1 VIPNHPEVELQ
12 SALVRAGSQKYWE
25 MHMAIHKSG
34 SVTAVKGLVRVLVVD
49 DSAFVRKAVSQIL
62 SRSPFIEIV
71 GIAGDGLEALEKVEK
86 LHPDV
91 VTLDLMMPGMDG
103 LEFLTKQMTLNPLPI
118 VVVSTANTQDEMVLK
133 ALEAGAV
140 DFVHKPSQLAAPT
153 IFQMGDE
160 LIEKVKAA
168 AEIRLNRFDLTPTV
182 LRSQA
187 TGDSIRGRGNVDA
200 VVIGISTGGPQAL
213 RYLIPQFA
221 ETFPVPIAVV
231 LHMPVGYTEMFADKL
246 NMLSSLRV
254 VEAREGDSFRAGTV
268 LIAPGGRHL
277 TFRRISDGSV
287 AVHLDL
293 RPSETPHRPSVDVLF
308 ESAAEVFGART
319 LGIVMTGMGADGLV
333 GSSCI
338 KAEGGRIYTEDE
350 ETCVVYGMPSSVVE
364 AGFSDRSVRL
374 DSMVDAIMEVV

>member
-1 VIPNHPEVELQ
+1 
-12 SALVRAGSQKYWE
+12 
-25 MHMAIHKSG
+25 MAIHKSG

>member
-1 VIPNHPEVELQ
+1 
-12 SALVRAGSQKYWE
+12 
-25 MHMAIHKSG
+25 MAIHKTGGVS
-34 SVTAVKGLVRVLVVD
+34 TMTGLVRVLVVD

-62 SRSPFIEIV
+62 SRSPFIEVV
-71 GIAGDGLEALEKVEK
+71 GIAGDGEEALEKVEK

-103 LEFLTKQMTLNPLPI
+103 LEFLTRQMALGPLPI
-118 VVVSTANTQDEMVLK
+118 VVVSTSSEQDDMVLK

-140 DFVHKPSQLAAPT
+140 DFVHKPSQLAAST

-168 AEIRLNRFDLTPTV
+168 AEIRLNRFDLVPIA
-182 LRSQA
+182 LRPHAAAESH
-187 TGDSIRGRGNVDA
+187 RGTEIVDA

-221 ETFPVPIAVV
+221 ESFPVPIAVA

-246 NMLSSLRV
+246 NTLSKLRV
-254 VEAREGDSFRAGTV
+254 MEAKEGDAFRAGTV

-277 TFRRISDGSV
+277 TFRRTMDGSV
-287 AVHLDL
+287 VVHLDL
-293 RPSETPHRPSVDVLF
+293 RPAETPHRPSVDVLF
-308 ESAAEVFGART
+308 ESAAEIFGART
-319 LGIVMTGMGADGLV
+319 LGVVMTGMGSDGLA

-338 KAEGGRIYTEDE
+338 KAQGGRIYTESE
-350 ETCVVYGMPSSVVE
+350 ETCVVYGMPASVVD